1 MSQRGGG
8 RGRAS
13 HGRATQKQTS
23 GPSQQERHLPHAQA
37 SSSGAVRRPGTQ
49 MVIHTRYEIRYKIL
63 MYSDMR
69 ILFQKWLYSEVNIL

>member
-23 GPSQQERHLPHAQA
+23 SAQQQQQPQQLPHAQPSA
-37 SSSGAVRRPGTQ
+37 SSGAIRRPGVQ
-49 MVIHTRYEIRYKIL
+49 QVIYIIMKY
-63 MYSDMR
+63 
-69 ILFQKWLYSEVNIL
+69 